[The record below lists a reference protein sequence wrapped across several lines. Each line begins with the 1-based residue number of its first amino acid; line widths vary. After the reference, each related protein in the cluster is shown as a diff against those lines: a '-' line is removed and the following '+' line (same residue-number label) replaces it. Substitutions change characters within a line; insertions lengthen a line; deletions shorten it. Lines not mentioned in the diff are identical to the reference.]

1 MAVNGNAII
10 KLGGIGMN
18 QKKVSVAFWQA
29 AGKLKNYAGIS
40 KASRRIG
47 GMASIA
53 FMWLQGKALAYA
65 AEENPF
71 GFVEQDGNGMF
82 DDLITTVNSTGA
94 SANRLMIAL
103 GAVSVVVA
111 LGGVGL
117 MIMLIKN
124 SNKRE
129 ENKSWLMAIVAGA
142 MLLFGAASFAG
153 ILYNMGQSI

>member
-1 MAVNGNAII
+1 
-10 KLGGIGMN
+10 MN
-18 QKKVSVAFWQA
+18 QKKVSAALLQA
-29 AGKLKNYAGIS
+29 AGKLKNHVGLS

-47 GMASIA
+47 GMAFVA
-53 FMWLQGKALAYA
+53 FMWLQGKALAY

>member
-1 MAVNGNAII
+1 
-10 KLGGIGMN
+10 MN
-18 QKKVSVAFWQA
+18 QKKVSAALLQA
-29 AGKLKNYAGIS
+29 AGKLKNHVGLS

-47 GMASIA
+47 GMAFVA
-53 FMWLQGKALAYA
+53 FMWLQGKALAY

-94 SANRLMIAL
+94 SANR
-103 GAVSVVVA
+103 
-111 LGGVGL
+111 L